1 MAKIK
6 QECILLIMNCK
17 KYRFKAEKQKTL
29 WIPFLPVNILYFH
42 VIGDLH
48 LQTPYF
54 VDDQHNILYIKT
66 EDDYNH
72 LPKKV
77 IRAYAA
83 IQELFEYKYIF
94 KTDDD
99 QQLQTT
105 QFFPTIMTLLLYSEP
120 KIDYAGFMIDL
131 KEDQVSKYY
140 TFHPELPKNI
150 VLKKGTYCNGRF
162 YVLSYKAVSALLES
176 APAIEQEYFE
186 DYAIGH
192 YLPDKIKQNFLPLQ
206 TNVYFKDLA

>member
-1 MAKIK
+1 MEKIK
-6 QECILLIMNCK
+6 QDFILLIMNCE
-17 KYRFKAEKQKTL
+17 KYRFKAEKQKTIWL
-29 WIPFLPVNILYFH
+29 PLLPVNLIYFH
-42 VIGDLH
+42 VIGVLN
-48 LQTPYF
+48 LPTPYF
-54 VDDQHNILYIKT
+54 VDDKNHILYVKT

-77 IRAYAA
+77 INAYAA

-99 QQLQTT
+99 QQLQTI

-120 KIDYAGFMIDL
+120 KIDYGGLMIHL
-131 KEDQVSKYY
+131 KEDEVSKYY

-162 YVLSYKAVSALLES
+162 YLLSNKAVSALLAS
-176 APAIEQEYFE
+176 TNAIEQEYFE

-206 TNVYFKDLA
+206 TGVYFKDLT